1 MTGETCPYFGII
13 ISPTLKNVKRFQIE
27 KIDVFFMNSRNLEPE
42 NITKLNR
49 KKTVNPKKNV
59 GLWLEFAL
67 FGS

>member
-1 MTGETCPYFGII
+1 
-13 ISPTLKNVKRFQIE
+13 
-27 KIDVFFMNSRNLEPE
+27 MNSRNLEPE

-49 KKTVNPKKNV
+49 KKTVNRKKNV